1 MHYEN
6 VDEVNKRSYR
16 DTTCQHQDDYMLY
29 LATNVVSR
37 KCTSAVYIS
46 RAVVL
51 CMLDND
57 Y

>member
-29 LATNVVSR
+29 LATNVSR